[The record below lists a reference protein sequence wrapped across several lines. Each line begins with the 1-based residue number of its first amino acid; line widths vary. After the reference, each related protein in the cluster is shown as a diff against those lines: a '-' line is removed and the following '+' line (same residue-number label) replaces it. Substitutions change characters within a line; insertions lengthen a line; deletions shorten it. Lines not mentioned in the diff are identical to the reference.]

1 MATGGSCPGF
11 RTTFS
16 LQNDSKIATVAMVN
30 AMVNAGKYSTGVYN
44 LVADAIKSATTE
56 DNENLVTADMN
67 SSDGVGNSDDGVQVD
82 PKRYMGTYT
91 GGLGGSETVVVRW
104 KGSIATLSL
113 PTDNPRQSLSELT
126 HVEGDTFRRLGND
139 GELGTEVI
147 FETDDEGRVFQD
159 AHSAEL

>member
-1 MATGGSCPGF
+1 MATGGAALASG
-11 RTTFS
+11 RRS
-16 LQNDSKIATVAMVN
+16 RYKNDSKIATVAMVN

-113 PTDNPRQSLSELT
+113 PTGQST
-126 HVEGDTFRRLGND
+126 PVT
-139 GELGTEVI
+139 
-147 FETDDEGRVFQD
+147 Q
-159 AHSAEL
+159 